1 MRVKHALGDYFASIM
16 FVLILRHLLAFD
28 FLLFVASICIKIYY
42 LARGHQFVSA
52 YAFSM
57 LSVAKI
63 HILINKLIPYIV
75 LVYLFLVII

>member
-1 MRVKHALGDYFASIM
+1 M

-42 LARGHQFVSA
+42 LARGLQFVSA

-63 HILINKLIPYIV
+63 HNNIPYIV